1 MLNISSARQTFAL
14 RLWGC
19 TYLLLIL
26 PFKSADEKTWITC
39 FFFQLQSVAFS
50 QTVNTPSNHVS
61 IFRPDVSFINLTQ
74 VGHLC
79 RMQPMSLL
87 VWSPQDY
94 SICHVTAP
102 VTRVHWWHHD
112 AIHTS
117 VGSSVR
123 PSICSEVRRQKQ
135 DKLTVHRITAY
146 QHSGIILNSS
156 LVFSLGRVLW
166 QVERQL
172 AFLRRCAQLLPHY
185 LHRGIVWQF
194 QVVHARH
201 HWRQV
206 IVWILRR
213 FHCLSHNGQ
222 RRIQTAETYKQN
234 QSREKNPSVFLYRTL
249 TLTQGYSFYSRGFCL
264 FHDRHGG

>member
-1 MLNISSARQTFAL
+1 MLNISSAHQTFAL

-26 PFKSADEKTWITC
+26 PFKSADEKSCVNIQTRC
-39 FFFQLQSVAFS
+39 FIYQSNTGWPPLPNAANEPPCMKSTGLQHLSRHS
-50 QTVNTPSNHVS
+50 PCYPSPMVTLWCHPHV
-61 IFRPDVSFINLTQ
+61 
-74 VGHLC
+74 C
-79 RMQPMSLL
+79 RF
-87 VWSPQDY
+87 
-94 SICHVTAP
+94 
-102 VTRVHWWHHD
+102 
-112 AIHTS
+112 
-117 VGSSVR
+117 VR
-123 PSICSEVRRQKQ
+123 PSIRSEVRRQKQ
-135 DKLTVHRITAY
+135 DKHTVHRITAY

-156 LVFSLGRVLW
+156 LVFSLGCVLW

-234 QSREKNPSVFLYRTL
+234 QSREKIQAFSCTGL
-249 TLTQGYSFYSRGFCL
+249 
-264 FHDRHGG
+264 